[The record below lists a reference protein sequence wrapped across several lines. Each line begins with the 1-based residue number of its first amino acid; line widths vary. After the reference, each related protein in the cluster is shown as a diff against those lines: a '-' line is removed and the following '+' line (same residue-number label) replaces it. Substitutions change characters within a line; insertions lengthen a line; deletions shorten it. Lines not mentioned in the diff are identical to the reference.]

1 MFRFTI
7 LIIAAALFVSAAATL
22 PAAQGARD
30 RSTQASRKADADEEA
45 VQEQQQQDLLDQ
57 QTARPLPE
65 GLDAP
70 IDPDTYVI
78 GPSDQFILVLRGQ
91 NQRELKLQV
100 LPEGTILLPNYG
112 AFPVAGMTITELRNR
127 LGESLKKYYKNVDFD
142 LQLVVPRSFVVY
154 VLGEVENPG
163 AVRLDAPFRVSSAVE
178 AAGGVK
184 RKGSRRFIEIVENG
198 ETVRLVD
205 LVSFLSLGEI
215 EANPALKEKQSV
227 YVPPLQA
234 FAQIHGEVWNRGAY
248 EVRPGETISDLIR
261 LAGGT
266 TSFADLDRVILER
279 HDPTGRASIEHYT
292 PADLDTAVVLDRDQ
306 IVIPDA
312 RTFGSGDY
320 VLIRGGGGREGK
332 VYIEEGETIA
342 AFTPRFYRLMEDHD
356 ISRTVIERSS
366 DDGSVEYIQVDL
378 EKVISGEADG
388 NIVLQ
393 NRDIISIPTA
403 ENFVY
408 VAGEVT
414 DPGQIPFQRGM
425 PAERYI
431 AMAGGPS
438 RNGSMNK
445 ITIFGKDGTSRDG
458 DRNSTVFR
466 GDTILLERT
475 LSSFVGPIF
484 IGLTSLTSLILSVI
498 AVSK

>member
-7 LIIAAALFVSAAATL
+7 LIIAAAVFVSAAAA
-22 PAAQGARD
+22 PADAQRSRD
-30 RSTQASRKADADEEA
+30 RSTTANSQADADA
-45 VQEQQQQDLLDQ
+45 LRNQQQELLDQ
-57 QTARPLPE
+57 QTTRVQPE

-70 IDPDTYVI
+70 VDPDTYVI
-78 GPSDQFILVLRGQ
+78 GPADQFVLVLRGQ
-91 NQRELKLQV
+91 DRREIELQV
-100 LPEGTILLPNYG
+100 LPEGTIMLPNYG
-112 AFPVAGMTITELRNR
+112 AFMVAGMTITELRNR
-127 LGESLKKYYKNVDFD
+127 IRESLKKYYKNIDFD

-163 AVRLDAPFRVSSAVE
+163 AVSLHAPFRVSSAVA

-184 RKGSRRFIEIVENG
+184 RRGSRRFIEIVEDG

-205 LVSFLSLGEI
+205 LVSFLNLGDI
-215 EANPALKEKQSV
+215 EANPSLKEKQSV

-234 FAQIHGEVWNRGAY
+234 FAQIHGEVWNRGPY
-248 EVRPGETISDLIR
+248 EVRPGETIADLIR

-279 HDPTGRASIEHYT
+279 HSPTGRASIEHYIS
-292 PADLDTAVVLDRDQ
+292 ADLDTVVVVDRDQ

-342 AFTPRFYRLMEDHD
+342 DFTPRFYRLMEDHD

-366 DDGSVEYIQVDL
+366 DDGTVEYIKVDL
-378 EKVISGEADG
+378 EKVIAGEADG
-388 NIVLQ
+388 NILLK
-393 NRDIISIPTA
+393 NRDIISIPKA

-414 DPGQIPFQRGM
+414 DPGAIPFQRGM

-445 ITIFGKDGTSRDG
+445 LTIFGKDGTSRSG
-458 DRNSTVFR
+458 DRNSTVYR
-466 GDTILLERT
+466 GDTILLEKT
-475 LSSFVGPIF
+475 LSSYVGPIF

>member
-7 LIIAAALFVSAAATL
+7 LIITAAVFVSAAVAPL
-22 PAAQGARD
+22 AAQRSRD
-30 RSTQASRKADADEEA
+30 RSTTASRKADTDAEELID
-45 VQEQQQQDLLDQ
+45 QQQDLLEQ
-57 QTARPLPE
+57 QAARLQPE

-70 IDPDTYVI
+70 VDPDTYVI
-78 GPSDQFILVLRGQ
+78 GPGDQFILVLRGQ
-91 NQRELKLQV
+91 DRRELKLQV

-112 AFPVAGMTITELRNR
+112 AFMVAGMTITELRNR
-127 LGESLKKYYKNVDFD
+127 LGESLKKYYKNIEFD
-142 LQLVVPRSFVVY
+142 LQLVVPRAFVVY
-154 VLGEVENPG
+154 VLGEVEIPG
-163 AVRLDAPFRVSSAVE
+163 AVRLHAPFRVSSAIE

-184 RKGSRRFIEIVENG
+184 RRGSRRFIEIVEDG
-198 ETVRLVD
+198 EAVRLVD
-205 LVSFLSLGEI
+205 LVSFLSLGDI

-227 YVPPLQA
+227 YVPPMQA
-234 FAQIHGEVWNRGAY
+234 FAQIHGEVWNRGPY
-248 EVRPGETISDLIR
+248 EVRPGETIADVIR

-279 HDPTGRASIEHYT
+279 HSPTGWASIEHYT
-292 PADLDTAVVLDRDQ
+292 SADLDTVVVVDRDQ

-320 VLIRGGGGREGK
+320 VLISGGGGREGK

-342 AFTPRFYRLMEDHD
+342 DFTPRFYRLMENHD
-356 ISRTVIERSS
+356 ISRAVIERSS
-366 DDGSVEYIQVDL
+366 DDGTVEYIKVDL

-388 NIVLQ
+388 NILLED
-393 NRDIISIPTA
+393 RDIISIPKA
-403 ENFVY
+403 EYFVY

-414 DPGQIPFQRGM
+414 DPGAIPFQRGM

-445 ITIFGKDGTSRDG
+445 LTIFGKEGTSRSG
-458 DRNSTVFR
+458 DRNSTVYR

-475 LSSFVGPIF
+475 LTSYVGPIF
-484 IGLTSLTSLILSVI
+484 IGLTSLTSLVLSVI
-498 AVSK
+498 AVSR

>member
-7 LIIAAALFVSAAATL
+7 LIIAAAMVVSAAAT
-22 PAAQGARD
+22 PTAAQRSRD
-30 RSTQASRKADADEEA
+30 RSTTASREADADAEA
-45 VQEQQQQDLLDQ
+45 LKEQ
-57 QTARPLPE
+57 QTARLQPE

-70 IDPDTYVI
+70 VDPDTYVI
-78 GPSDQFILVLRGQ
+78 GPADQFVLVLRGQ
-91 NQRELKLQV
+91 DRREIKLQV
-100 LPEGTILLPNYG
+100 LPEGTILLPNHG
-112 AFPVAGMTITELRNR
+112 AFLVAGMTITELRNR
-127 LGESLKKYYKNVDFD
+127 LRESLKKYYKNIDFD

-163 AVRLDAPFRVSSAVE
+163 AVRLNAPFRVSSAVE

-184 RKGSRRFIEIVENG
+184 RRGSRRFIEIVEDG

-205 LVSFLSLGEI
+205 LVSFLSLGDI

-248 EVRPGETISDLIR
+248 EVRPGETISDVIR

-279 HDPTGRASIEHYT
+279 HSPTGRAEIEHYT
-292 PADLDTAVVLDRDQ
+292 SADLDTVVVVDRDH

-320 VLIRGGGGREGK
+320 VLVRGGGGREGK

-342 AFTPRFYRLMEDHD
+342 DFAPRFYRLVEDHD
-356 ISRTVIERSS
+356 ISRAVIERNL
-366 DDGSVEYIQVDL
+366 DDGTVEYIKVDL
-378 EKVISGEADG
+378 EKVITGEADG
-388 NIVLQ
+388 NILLE
-393 NRDIISIPTA
+393 NRDIISIPKA

-414 DPGQIPFQRGM
+414 DPGAIPFQRGM

-445 ITIFGKDGTSRDG
+445 LTIFGKDGTSRGG
-458 DRNSTVFR
+458 DRNSTVYR

-475 LSSFVGPIF
+475 LSSYVGPIF

>member
-7 LIIAAALFVSAAATL
+7 LIIAAAVVVSAAAT
-22 PAAQGARD
+22 PTAAQRSRD
-30 RSTQASRKADADEEA
+30 RSTTASREADADAEA
-45 VQEQQQQDLLDQ
+45 LKEQQ
-57 QTARPLPE
+57 QTARLQPE

-70 IDPDTYVI
+70 VDPDTYVI
-78 GPSDQFILVLRGQ
+78 GPADQFVLVLRGQ
-91 NQRELKLQV
+91 DRREIKLQV
-100 LPEGTILLPNYG
+100 LPEGTILLPNHG
-112 AFPVAGMTITELRNR
+112 AFLVAGMTITELRNR
-127 LGESLKKYYKNVDFD
+127 LRESLKKYYKNIDFD

-163 AVRLDAPFRVSSAVE
+163 AVRLNAPFRVSSAVE

-184 RKGSRRFIEIVENG
+184 RRGSRRFIEIVEDG

-205 LVSFLSLGEI
+205 LVSFLSLGDI
-215 EANPALKEKQSV
+215 ESNPALKEKQSV
-227 YVPPLQA
+227 HVPPLQA

-248 EVRPGETISDLIR
+248 EVRPGETIADVIR

-279 HDPTGRASIEHYT
+279 HSPTGRAAIEHYT
-292 PADLDTAVVLDRDQ
+292 SADLDTVVVVDRDQ

-356 ISRTVIERSS
+356 ISRAVIERIL
-366 DDGSVEYIQVDL
+366 DDGTVEYIKVDL

-388 NIVLQ
+388 NILLV
-393 NRDIISIPTA
+393 NRDIISIPAA

-445 ITIFGKDGTSRDG
+445 LTIFGKDGTSRSG